1 MPVTDYLTTCYTRIW
16 TLLEASSDFTT
27 AVKPG
32 NRRRLDQK
40 LAQPFKMNET
50 SAGFPQFSLMMGP
63 GKRDMF
69 TKTTVFQT
77 FKSGGPCDSYQ
88 DCPQAYDL
96 FIVHDIPDITKT
108 NAMKA
113 IVEAALFLGGPTL
126 GVAKLYKWTL
136 DWQAD
141 KLTSR
146 PVCPGGDPF
155 GVTRYIQQ
163 CRINVT
169 FRTHGALA

>member
-1 MPVTDYLTTCYTRIW
+1 MPVTDYLTACYSQIW
-16 TLLEASSDFTT
+16 TLLEASSDFTS

-32 NRRRLDQK
+32 NRRRLDK
-40 LAQPFKMNET
+40 RLAQPFKMNET
-50 SAGFPQFSLMMGP
+50 SAGFPQVSLMMGP
-63 GKRDMF
+63 GNDPMF
-69 TKTTVFQT
+69 TQTTVFQT
-77 FKSGGPCDSYQ
+77 FKAGGPSDSYQ
-88 DCPQAYDL
+88 DSKQAFDL
-96 FIVHDIPDITKT
+96 FIIHDIPDITKT

-113 IVEAALFLGGPTL
+113 IVKAALFAGGPTL
-126 GVAKLYKWTL
+126 GAAKVFKWTL

-146 PVCPGGDPF
+146 PVSPGGDPF